1 MKNDEWWSRFAPSI
15 LDLTSFILEMK
26 VRLDQFEF
34 CKLHLGY
41 NTRVRELRMVSKEYL
56 AVILGMGLVTFL
68 PRWLPLVYLTKRSL
82 PAWLVEWLDFI
93 PAAILS
99 AILLPALVTDSATRS
114 VVLWRPEFIVA
125 IPTFL
130 IAILTKSLGATV
142 IVGMVLFGLAETF
155 L

>member
-1 MKNDEWWSRFAPSI
+1 
-15 LDLTSFILEMK
+15 
-26 VRLDQFEF
+26 
-34 CKLHLGY
+34 
-41 NTRVRELRMVSKEYL
+41 MVSREYL

-82 PAWLVEWLDFI
+82 PSWLAEWLDFI

-99 AILLPALVTDSATRS
+99 AILLPALVSDSATRS
-114 VVLWRPEFIVA
+114 VDLWRPEFIVA

-130 IAILTKSLGATV
+130 IAILTKSLGGTV
-142 IVGMVLFGLAETF
+142 IVGMLLFGFSQKF